1 MPTLRVQNCDQSFPC
16 GLTLGLTGLE
26 AQTPKRSTREHNPTN
41 YKHQSMACVPK
52 INYVRL
58 EIIYNGFIER
68 F

>member
-16 GLTLGLTGLE
+16 GLTGLE

-41 YKHQSMACVPK
+41 YKHQSMACMLN